1 MKILYYNHIEM
12 PAEVRLESKVL
23 GVKKQYQCDA
33 PSGPVDMDELFRLAS
48 TDTFGTVDVLLTSHN
63 EAYYR
68 KTKESAQKEV
78 VDGWVSLKEYKNGGG
93 YLNDKARV
101 LL

>member
-1 MKILYYNHIEM
+1 MKILYYNPIEM
-12 PAEVRLESKVL
+12 PAEVCLESKIL
-23 GVKKQYQCDA
+23 GIKKQYHCSA

-48 TDTFGTVDVLLTSHN
+48 TDTFDKVDVLLTSHN

-68 KTKESAQKEV
+68 KTKKSAQKEV

-93 YLNDKARV
+93 YLKDRI
-101 LL
+101 

>member
-1 MKILYYNHIEM
+1 MKILYYNPIEM
-12 PAEVRLESKVL
+12 PAEVCLESKIL
-23 GVKKQYQCDA
+23 GIKKQYHCSA

-48 TDTFGTVDVLLTSHN
+48 TDTFDTVDVLLTSHN

-68 KTKESAQKEV
+68 KTKKSIQQEV

-93 YLNDKARV
+93 YLKDRI
-101 LL
+101 